1 MPKRKKQKPKKT
13 KMSVIAANA
22 KKRAEKLDKI
32 LLKLAPGPY
41 NQILKQIQS
50 GKRRID
56 EERQLAL
63 QLGGRI
69 LEKVNEVRS
78 SLPLS
83 RKRPPRGEA

>member
-13 KMSVIAANA
+13 KMSFIAANA
-22 KKRAEKLDKI
+22 KRRAEKLDKI

-41 NQILKQIQS
+41 NQVLKQIQS

-69 LEKVNEVRS
+69 LEKVKEVRS
-78 SLPLS
+78 SLPLA